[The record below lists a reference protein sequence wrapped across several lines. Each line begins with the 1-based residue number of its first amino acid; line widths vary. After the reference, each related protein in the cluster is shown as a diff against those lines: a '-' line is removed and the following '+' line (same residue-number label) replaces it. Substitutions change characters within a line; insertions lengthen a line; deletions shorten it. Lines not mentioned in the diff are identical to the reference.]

1 MTTNEYLI
9 ALSFS
14 TEGDKH
20 PIHVALQQLT
30 GVAVKAASFEEA
42 EAQADQI
49 MQALEAY
56 ANGAGRAGSAPVA
69 REVILL
75 DRCR

>member
-9 ALSFS
+9 GLSFS
-14 TEGDKH
+14 TEGDKQ

-30 GVAVKAASFEEA
+30 GVTVKAASLEEA

-49 MQALEAY
+49 LHALEAY
-56 ANGAGRAGSAPVA
+56 ANHTGRTASAPVS
-69 REVILL
+69 REVIVL
-75 DRCR
+75 DRC